1 MILERTV
8 DVTQGLVETHSR
20 GVLLRTHVTHP
31 LVVQTQSV
39 MKTGPD
45 RLFAAVEEDTKA
57 TPHQT
62 RDAKQ
67 NACETQIARELWLA
81 LRRSAQK
88 CAEVL
93 RRALILVQEP
103 VVYLWFVKFRITISS
118 AAVHQAPL
126 EIHFLG
132 AASNQL
138 LRSPQDLR
146 TLAIPHP
153 VVQMPNVDNRVDR
166 PSANASET
174 IRETLLSDVSQ
185 NVFSALIALK
195 TRPASTPSVKTLALE
210 LVELMPNAKFQTTT
224 PYVNVMRVTLEIH
237 LHSAL

>member
-1 MILERTV
+1 MERIV

-39 MKTGPD
+39 MKTGSD

-57 TPHQT
+57 TLHQT

-81 LRRSAQK
+81 LRRS
-88 CAEVL
+88 
-93 RRALILVQEP
+93 ALILVQEP

-174 IRETLLSDVSQ
+174 IRETHLSDVSQ

-195 TRPASTPSVKTLALE
+195 TRPASTPGVKTLALE
-210 LVELMPNAKFQTTT
+210 LVELMQGA
-224 PYVNVMRVTLEIH
+224 E
-237 LHSAL
+237 S

>member
-57 TPHQT
+57 TLHQT

-81 LRRSAQK
+81 LRRS
-88 CAEVL
+88 
-93 RRALILVQEP
+93 ALILVQEP

-153 VVQMPNVDNRVDR
+153 VVQMPNVENRADR
-166 PSANASET
+166 LSANASET

-185 NVFSALIALK
+185 NVFSALIANK
-195 TRPASTPSVKTLALE
+195 TRPVSTPSVKTLALE
-210 LVELMPNAKFQTTT
+210 LVELMQNAKFQTTT